1 MTSLVSSAPLASPY
15 GKSIAKYHFVGV
27 ALIAAFGVGFGVW
40 GATAPL
46 SAAVI
51 AGGRIEVDGS
61 VKRVQHETGGTV
73 AQILVQEGSHVT
85 EGQVIARLDPTT
97 AQAALDI
104 IANKLDELW
113 MTAARLKAERDGLS
127 VIELPA
133 FFARRQDEPSVA
145 ALFNTEQRLFAV
157 RLAARNG
164 QKDQLA
170 ARIDQYDSQIVG
182 LKTQQTAKA
191 RQLELT
197 SSDLVAGRE
206 LLDRGVATKAQVNV
220 LERDLA
226 RLEGEQGEIEAQI
239 AEVAGRIAETRL
251 QILGIDQGAIAEAG
265 RDLGD
270 TTSSIAELSQ
280 RRLTAAEQL
289 KRMEIKAPVEG
300 IVYQLAIHTVGG
312 VIGSGE
318 VIASVVP
325 TVGALNV
332 EARLSPTDI
341 DMVAPGQSALI
352 RFPGLAQAT
361 TPELQATVKVVGA
374 DLTEDPA
381 TRLSY
386 YAVTLAIDS
395 GEIAKLD
402 GVTLVPGMPVETF
415 ISEAPRTFLD
425 YLLRPFS
432 DRMARALREN

>member
-1 MTSLVSSAPLASPY
+1 MTSLALPAPVVSPY
-15 GKSIAKYHFVGV
+15 AKSISRYRFVGL

-51 AGGRIEVDGS
+51 ASGRVEVDGS
-61 VKRVQHETGGTV
+61 IKRVQHETGGTV
-73 AQILVQEGSHVT
+73 AQILVREGGHVT
-85 EGQVIARLDPTT
+85 EGEVIARLDPTT

-104 IANKLDELW
+104 VANKLDELW
-113 MTAARLKAERDGLS
+113 ITAARLRAERDGLS
-127 VIELPA
+127 TIELPA
-133 FFARRQDEPSVA
+133 FFAGRTSEPAVA
-145 ALFNTEQRLFAV
+145 ALIATEQRLFAV

-170 ARIDQYDSQIVG
+170 ARIDQFDSQIVG
-182 LKTQQTAKA
+182 LRTQQAAKA
-191 RQLELT
+191 RQIELT
-197 SSDLVAGRE
+197 SSDLLAGRE
-206 LLDRGVATKAQVNV
+206 LLDKGVATKAQVNA
-220 LERDLA
+220 LERDFA

-239 AEVAGRIAETRL
+239 AELGGRIAETRL
-251 QILGIDQGAIAEAG
+251 QILGVDQGAIAEAG

-270 TTSSIAELSQ
+270 TTSTIAELSQ
-280 RRLTAAEQL
+280 RHLAAAEQL
-289 KRMEIKAPVEG
+289 KRLEIKAPVDG
-300 IVYQLAIHTVGG
+300 VVYQLAIHTVGG
-312 VIGSGE
+312 VIGAGE

-325 TVGALNV
+325 TTGELNV

-341 DMVAPGQSALI
+341 DMVAVGQAASI
-352 RFPGLAQAT
+352 RFPGLVHAT
-361 TPELQATVKVVGA
+361 TPDLEATVKVVGA

-386 YAVTLAIDS
+386 YPVTLAIDS

-432 DRMARALREN
+432 DRMAHALREN